1 MSIFEKLFGNTGNT
15 QQQQPAPQ
23 QPAAN
28 AGQPGNL
35 PDQPLPTN
43 APQGTAGNI
52 APAGTTDPASN
63 SSQSPLDAFKGLW
76 ETADTDNKNDQP
88 IGFNVDPQKL
98 MEAASKVDFTKVIKP
113 EDMAAIT
120 AGGEGAA
127 QAFMRAMNSVTQN
140 SYAQSALAT
149 SKIVEAALAQA
160 QEKFEA
166 KIPAYIKKQ
175 NLSNSLR
182 EENPALSHPAA
193 APILTALENQLTVKY
208 PNATGAEIKKMAT
221 DYLTSFATAATPKKP
236 EESNG
241 STGGKNEVDW
251 STFLTQ

>member
-1 MSIFEKLFGNTGNT
+1 MSIFEKLFGNTAS
-15 QQQQPAPQ
+15 QQPQQPAPQ
-23 QPAAN
+23 QAQQP
-28 AGQPGNL
+28 QPGNL
-35 PDQPLPTN
+35 PANPVATDP
-43 APQGTAGNI
+43 PQGAAGNI
-52 APAGTTDPASN
+52 NAAGTNEGANTAA
-63 SSQSPLDAFKGLW
+63 SPLDEFKGLW
-76 ETADTDNKNDQP
+76 ETNATDNANDQP

-160 QEKFEA
+160 QEKFES
-166 KIPAYIKKQ
+166 KIPSYIKKH

-182 EENPALSHPAA
+182 EDNPALSHPAA

-208 PNATGAEIKKMAT
+208 PSATGAEIKKMAT
-221 DYLTSFATAATPKKP
+221 DYLTSFATAASPKKP
-236 EESNG
+236 EEA
-241 STGGKNEVDW
+241 TGGKGGKPEMDW
-251 STFLTQ
+251 STFLDPTN

>member
-1 MSIFEKLFGNTGNT
+1 MSIFEKLFGNT
-15 QQQQPAPQ
+15 ASQ
-23 QPAAN
+23 QPAAPQN
-28 AGQPGNL
+28 QQAQQQPQPGNL
-35 PDQPLPTN
+35 PATPVATT

-52 APAGTTDPASN
+52 NAAGTNEVANTAA
-63 SSQSPLDAFKGLW
+63 SPLDEFKGLW
-76 ETADTDNKNDQP
+76 ETSATDNKEDQP

-127 QAFMRAMNSVTQN
+127 QAFMRVINSVTQN

-166 KIPAYIKKQ
+166 KIPSYIKKQ

-193 APILTALENQLTVKY
+193 APILTAIESQLTVKY
-208 PNATGAEIKKMAT
+208 PSATGAEIKKMAT
-221 DYLTSFATAATPKKP
+221 DYLTSFATAVTPKKS
-236 EESNG
+236 EET
-241 STGGKNEVDW
+241 TGGKGGKTEMDW
-251 STFLTQ
+251 STFLE